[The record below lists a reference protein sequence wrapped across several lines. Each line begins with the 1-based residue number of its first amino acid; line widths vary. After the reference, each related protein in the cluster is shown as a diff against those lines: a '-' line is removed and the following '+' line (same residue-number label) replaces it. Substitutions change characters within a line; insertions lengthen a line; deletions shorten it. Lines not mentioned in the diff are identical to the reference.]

1 MGISDVQPIRSTDN
15 LGLGS
20 AFEVEGSFTGL
31 SPSHVE
37 SDTIFK
43 LIVSELSQIVGHLA
57 RVQRFAWWFGKIPPH
72 TLELGPGPK

>member
-1 MGISDVQPIRSTDN
+1 VGISDVQPIRSTDN

-43 LIVSELSQIVGHLA
+43 LIVSELSQIVGHPA
-57 RVQRFAWWFGKIPPH
+57 HVQRFAWWFGKIPPH